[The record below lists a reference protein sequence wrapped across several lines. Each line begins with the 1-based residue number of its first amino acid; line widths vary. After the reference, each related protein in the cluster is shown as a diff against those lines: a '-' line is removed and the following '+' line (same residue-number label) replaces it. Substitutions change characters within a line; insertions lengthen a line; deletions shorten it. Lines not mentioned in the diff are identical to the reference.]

1 MAAKSGNTNKI
12 KLSFKEKFELE
23 QLEQEIPRMEVEKA
37 KLEGSLGSGLDHQT
51 LLEMTDR
58 LGTLTAL
65 LEEKSMRWLELSEKA
80 EASA

>member
-1 MAAKSGNTNKI
+1 
-12 KLSFKEKFELE
+12 
-23 QLEQEIPRMEVEKA
+23 
-37 KLEGSLGSGLDHQT
+37 LDHQT

-80 EASA
+80 EATA